1 MYLASVKGASSTKMY
16 GGLGKPISVAIAKF
30 WKRLDVFFLIGPK
43 WSFSSRN
50 DTSTLRKP
58 KHIFFPQNDTEI
70 FLFRLLS
77 NLALVICLQRPHWLR
92 SQFNKKCKKKKSAVS
107 LSKDV

>member
-16 GGLGKPISVAIAKF
+16 GGLGKPISVAIDKF

-58 KHIFFPQNDTEI
+58 KHIFSPKMTRKYFYLGY
-70 FLFRLLS
+70 FLIL
-77 NLALVICLQRPHWLR
+77 PWL
-92 SQFNKKCKKKKSAVS
+92 FVCK
-107 LSKDV
+107 DRTG